1 MGASVRVV
9 AGAAETARLETFDL
23 DSGVVLDSSP
33 FGTNGRGPIP
43 LSISIIIRAKNE
55 AQLIGQVLDAIGQ
68 QLGGRR
74 DGGLVQV
81 IVVDNESTDGTLDI
95 AMAHA
100 DVLVQLPREQWSY
113 GHALNVGIA
122 EASGAIGVSLA
133 AHAVPA
139 DTLWLANLV
148 APFAADPSV
157 AGVFGRDVPWPH
169 APLADRLRSALA
181 GPYSGHQARE
191 AGPIRQRYWNA
202 ITFSNSNGAFRR
214 SLALAVPF
222 CEVVPGS
229 EDSLWANAQIDRGYR
244 VLYQPTAR
252 VWHSH
257 FQRLGDLVWGG
268 GQLVVAHAQARQ
280 GACPN

>member
-1 MGASVRVV
+1 MTTSVRVV
-9 AGAAETARLETFDL
+9 ADGAGAMLETFDL
-23 DSGVVLDSSP
+23 DSGVVMDRTT
-33 FGTNGRGPIP
+33 FGANGRGPLP
-43 LSISIIIRAKNE
+43 LSVSIIIRARNE
-55 AQLIGQVLDAIGQ
+55 AALIGRTLEAIAE

-74 DGGLVQV
+74 DGGQVQV
-81 IVVDNESTDGTLDI
+81 LVVDNESADETLDI

-100 DVLVQLPREQWSY
+100 DVLVHLPRERWSY
-113 GHALNVGIA
+113 GRGLNVGIA
-122 EASGAIGVSLA
+122 EASGEIGVSLA

-157 AGVFGRDVPWPH
+157 AGVFGRDVPWPD
-169 APLADRLRSALA
+169 ATIADRIRSALA
-181 GPYSGHQARE
+181 GPYSGHAARD
-191 AGPIRQRYWNA
+191 AGPIRRGWNA

-214 SLALAVPF
+214 ALALAVPF

-229 EDSLWANAQIDRGYR
+229 EDSLWANAVIDRGYR

-257 FQRLGDLVWGG
+257 HQQLGDLLWGG
-268 GQLVVAHAQARQ
+268 GQLLVAHGQAAA
-280 GACPN
+280 GVCPI